1 MAHFD
6 PMEDAQQKCREGK
19 DNPYFTKYFINSNI
33 GKSYFVTLVLFLMES
48 SLSFAEDVRNL
59 FKLKK
64 GNKWSH
70 N

>member
-6 PMEDAQQKCREGK
+6 PMEEAHQKYRQGK
-19 DNPYFTKYFINSNI
+19 DNPFFTKYFINSNI

-48 SLSFAEDVRNL
+48 SLSLAEDVRIL

-64 GNKWSH
+64 GNK
-70 N
+70 